1 MMQDEKQ
8 DSSVKASILAVN
20 NCVYQLQPDLSIAVS
35 RTMCKQYAMAQQ
47 HAPRDTIVFN
57 LNTGSAYVDF
67 KDSYLELTIVNKST
81 GGTDRHASWGSNGC
95 SAANIINRLTIS
107 SRSGQVLERIDR
119 ANQLSAIRVMYEK
132 NAIYAQ
138 YGIGSAAGITN
149 PFATSAAAADDLD
162 WDDGVGSRVRV
173 VIQLGMISPFF
184 DTCNQLLPCQLSS
197 GMKIELL
204 LESADVAMV
213 MKSAAATPSY
223 LVSSCSL
230 NLQSYLLSDV
240 VMRTLSE
247 MSSSSG
253 LELVHE
259 TVYSA
264 IGQRTSTVLNTEFS
278 KAASRVLKAVYHE
291 RPTASPDSTV
301 SKFAAVPWSDATA
314 SLYCCLEQQWRLGS
328 QYFPNTSIRGDV
340 CRESAP
346 EIYAAALQAFGAF
359 TPDNPVVFVSEKQ
372 FMNGGCVFAQSF
384 ERSSVLQLAGQPTS
398 NSRVINFS
406 AKFADA
412 GTNRESSVYV
422 FYTQLV
428 RVFASNC
435 VIEQ

>member
-1 MMQDEKQ
+1 MMDEKQQ

-35 RTMCKQYAMAQQ
+35 RTMCKQYPQAQQ
-47 HAPRDTIVFN
+47 HAPRDTISFI

-81 GGTDRHASWGSNGC
+81 GGTEHKAYWGPNGC
-95 SAANIINRLTIS
+95 SAANIISRLTIS
-107 SRSGQVLERIDR
+107 SRSGQVLERIDN
-119 ANQLSAIRVMYEK
+119 ANLLSAIRVNYEK
-132 NAIYAQ
+132 SPVWAE
-138 YGIGSAAGITN
+138 YGPGSAAGVGNT
-149 PFATSAAAADDLD
+149 ADALD
-162 WDDGVGSRVRV
+162 WDDGEGSRVRFV
-173 VIQLGMISPFF
+173 LPLGMISPFF
-184 DTCNQLLPCQLSS
+184 DTCNQLIPCQLSS

-204 LESADVAMV
+204 LSSASEALV
-213 MKSAAATPSY
+213 MKNAAATPSY

-264 IGQRTSTVLNTEFS
+264 IGQRTSTVVNQEFS
-278 KAASRVLKAVYHE
+278 KACSRCLKAIYHE
-291 RPTASPDSTV
+291 RPTASQDTTV
-301 SKFAAVPWSDATA
+301 SKFAAVSWSDLTPG
-314 SLYCCLEQQWRLGS
+314 LYVCQEQQWRLGS
-328 QYFPNTSIRGDV
+328 QYFPNTSIRGDS
-340 CRESAP
+340 CRETAP
-346 EIYAAALQAFGAF
+346 EIYTAALQAFGAF
-359 TPDNPVVFVSEKQ
+359 TKSDPVTYVSEKQ
-372 FMNGGCVFAQSF
+372 FRNGAAIFAQSF
-384 ERSSVLQLAGQPTS
+384 ERSSVLSLAGQPTS
-398 NSRVINFS
+398 NSRVISFS

-412 GTNRESSVYV
+412 ATARETSVFV
-422 FYTQLV
+422 FYTQLI
-428 RVFASNC
+428 RIFSSNC

>member
-1 MMQDEKQ
+1 MMDEQKQ

-20 NCVYQLQPDLSIAVS
+20 QMTYVLQPDLSVCVS
-35 RTMCKQYAMAQQ
+35 RTMCKNYPQAQQ
-47 HAPRDTIVFN
+47 HAPRDTISFI
-57 LNTGSAYVDF
+57 LNTGSAWVDF
-67 KDSYLELTIVNKST
+67 KDSYLELTIENKST
-81 GGTDRHASWGSNGC
+81 GGTDQHAFWGANGC

-107 SRSGQVLERIDR
+107 SRSGQVIERIDR
-119 ANQLSAIRVMYEK
+119 CNQLAAIRVLWEK
-132 NAIYAQ
+132 NASWAE
-138 YGIGSAAGITN
+138 YGPGSATGIAKT
-149 PFATSAAAADDLD
+149 ADDLD
-162 WDDGVGSRVRV
+162 WDDGVGSRVRF
-173 VIQLGMISPFF
+173 VIPLGMISPFF
-184 DTCNQLLPCQLSS
+184 DTCNQLVPCQLSS

-204 LESADVAMV
+204 LEDAAVAMV
-213 MKSAAATPSY
+213 MKSSAATAGY

-240 VMRTLSE
+240 VSRTLSE
-247 MSSSSG
+247 MSSQSG

-264 IGQRTSTVLNTEFS
+264 IGQRSSTVLNTEFS
-278 KAASRVLKAVYHE
+278 KAASRVLKAIYHE
-291 RPTASPDSTV
+291 RPTASQDSTV
-301 SKFAAVPWSDATA
+301 SKFAAVSWSDATPG
-314 SLYCCLEQQWRLGS
+314 LYFCLEQQWRLGA
-328 QYFPNTSIRGDV
+328 QYFPNTSIRGDS

-346 EIYAAALQAFGAF
+346 EVYAAALQAFGTFAR
-359 TPDNPVVFVSEKQ
+359 DNPVSYVSEKQ
-372 FMNGGCVFAQSF
+372 FRNGAAIFAQSF
-384 ERSSVLQLAGQPTS
+384 ERSSVLALAGQPTS

-412 GTNRESSVYV
+412 GSNRESSVYV